1 MNKSI
6 GLSVNNLEEMYF
18 RVLNVKVNK
27 VLIITNS
34 INLHVIKIINLWSAH
49 AFHHNKSRYVDPTTR
64 VRTKTPYKRMLQ
76 FGFLVAV
83 KVYMAI

>member
-18 RVLNVKVNK
+18 TVLNVKVNK

-34 INLHVIKIINLWSAH
+34 INLHVIKIINL
-49 AFHHNKSRYVDPTTR
+49 
-64 VRTKTPYKRMLQ
+64 
-76 FGFLVAV
+76 
-83 KVYMAI
+83 